1 MKKTILTILT
11 IAILISPI
19 SASAMTN
26 QNILEKQYEQA
37 LIQVINLLMQRVE
50 QLVAELN
57 QLKMQQQNLPQANP
71 NREIYSQ
78 PVIVEIPQEET
89 KVEYVK
95 QIVRPDYNPPTQ
107 INRCHAKGQLD
118 VKVKCD

>member
-1 MKKTILTILT
+1 MKKIILTILT

-19 SASAMTN
+19 SASAMTS

-57 QLKMQQQNLPQANP
+57 EIKLQQIPMVNP
-71 NREIYSQ
+71 NREIYSET
-78 PVIVEIPQEET
+78 VIVEIPQEKT
-89 KVEYVK
+89 KVEYIK
-95 QIVRPDYNPPTQ
+95 PIARPDYNPPTPVD
-107 INRCHAKGQLD
+107 RCHAKGQLD
-118 VKVKCD
+118 IKVKCK